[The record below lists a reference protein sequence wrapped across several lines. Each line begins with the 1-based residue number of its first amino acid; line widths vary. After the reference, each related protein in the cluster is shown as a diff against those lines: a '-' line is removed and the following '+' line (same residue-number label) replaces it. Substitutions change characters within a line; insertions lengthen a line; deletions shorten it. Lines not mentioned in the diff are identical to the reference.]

1 MRNVIRTRI
10 SVLLG
15 IALLAMTT
23 WVRAAALTPADQLL
37 NHIQQATYVAEGDG
51 PRVLY
56 VFFDPNCPYCHALY
70 QNLRPWVGKNEL
82 QIRWIPVGILTS
94 SSEPKAAAILQAP
107 TPLGALRKNEDDY
120 GFSDNGDPGGGIV
133 PAVKID
139 EKVRLELAANLA
151 LMQDQKI
158 YGVPVVLYR
167 DRSGRAQLLVGGPT
181 PAELKGLLAHIK

>member
-10 SVLLG
+10 SVLLV

-37 NHIQQATYVAEGDG
+37 DHIQQATYVAEGNG

-56 VFFDPNCPYCHALY
+56 IFFDPNCPYCHALY
-70 QNLRPWVGKNEL
+70 QNLRPWVGKNGL

-107 TPLGALRKNEDDY
+107 IPLAALRKNEDDY
-120 GFSDNGDPGGGIV
+120 GFSDPGGGIA
-133 PAVKID
+133 PAAKIGT
-139 EKVRLELAANLA
+139 KVRRRLAANAA
-151 LMQDQKI
+151 LMQAQQI

-167 DRSGRAQLLVGGPT
+167 DRSGRAQVLVGGPT
-181 PAELKGLLAHIK
+181 QAELKALLARIK